1 MADEYLNQPE
11 NFHFFEPDEYVD
23 FMIRFLENL
32 RPNIAIERFA
42 GEVPPEYNLRKSW
55 KGLRSDQ
62 VIIIIEKEMEIR
74 NTWQGK
80 NYHKSFTEI

>member
-32 RPNIAIERFA
+32 RPDIAIERFA
-42 GEVPPEYNLRKSW
+42 GEVPPHYNLRKSW

-62 VIIIIEKEMEIR
+62 VIIMIEKELELR

-80 NYHKSFTEI
+80 YFN